1 MGDVFYEGCSK
12 FTCVKKGKK
21 LKWIE
26 SPASDRCCSY
36 EGVLYPPGQEVAR
49 LTTSNNCSQVTSM
62 TTITTTSLYINPQV
76 ILFCS
81 SGPTMQ
87 VEVENLCQTTPG
99 TNTNS
104 CPLALE
110 RIEAMIEEAQ
120 TNIEAKVEEVQSN
133 IGSRIEEVGNNI
145 EAQIQEVCNTCAT
158 PAPVTEGLI
167 VKV

>member
-1 MGDVFYEGCSK
+1 M
-12 FTCVKKGKK
+12 
-21 LKWIE
+21 KWIE
-26 SPASDRCCSY
+26 SPAIDRCCSH
-36 EGVLYPPGQEVAR
+36 EGTLYPPGQEVAR

-62 TTITTTSLYINPQV
+62 TTTTITTTSLYINPQV

-87 VEVENLCQTTPG
+87 VEVEDLCQTGGGSVTTPG
-99 TNTNS
+99 TNTNT

-145 EAQIQEVCNTCAT
+145 EAQIQEVCTTCAT

>member
-1 MGDVFYEGCSK
+1 M
-12 FTCVKKGKK
+12 
-21 LKWIE
+21 KWIE

-81 SGPTMQ
+81 IGPTMQ
-87 VEVENLCQTTPG
+87 VEVEDLCQTGGGSATTPG
-99 TNTNS
+99 TNTNT

-120 TNIEAKVEEVQSN
+120 TNIEAK
-133 IGSRIEEVGNNI
+133 IEEV
-145 EAQIQEVCNTCAT
+145 CSTTCT
-158 PAPVTEGLI
+158 NPAHVTEGLI

>member
-1 MGDVFYEGCSK
+1 M
-12 FTCVKKGKK
+12 
-21 LKWIE
+21 KWIE

-36 EGVLYPPGQEVAR
+36 EGTLYPPGQEVAR
-49 LTTSNNCSQVTSM
+49 LTTSNNCSKVTSM

-81 SGPTMQ
+81 SGLKIQ
-87 VEVENLCQTTPG
+87 VEVEDLCQTSVRPLSTTPG
-99 TNTNS
+99 TNTNT

-145 EAQIQEVCNTCAT
+145 EAQIQEVCTTCAT

>member
-1 MGDVFYEGCSK
+1 
-12 FTCVKKGKK
+12 

-26 SPASDRCCSY
+26 SRSSDRCCSY
-36 EGVLYPPGQEVAR
+36 EGTFYPPGQEVAR

-62 TTITTTSLYINPQV
+62 TTTTITTTSLYINPQV

-87 VEVENLCQTTPG
+87 VEVEDLCQTTPG
-99 TNTNS
+99 TNTNT

-120 TNIEAKVEEVQSN
+120 TNIEAKVEQ
-133 IGSRIEEVGNNI
+133 
-145 EAQIQEVCNTCAT
+145 VCSTTCTT

>member
-1 MGDVFYEGCSK
+1 MIFCRLFFVVSMFTVLLGEPSRVCKRPQGEEGDVFYEGCSQ
-12 FTCVKKGKK
+12 FTCAKKGRK

-26 SPASDRCCSY
+26 SPAIDRCCSY

-49 LTTSNNCSQVTSM
+49 LTTSNNCSQV
-62 TTITTTSLYINPQV
+62 
-76 ILFCS
+76 ILLCS
-81 SGPTMQ
+81 SGATMQ
-87 VEVENLCQTTPG
+87 VEVKDLCQTTPG
-99 TNTNS
+99 TNTNT

-120 TNIEAKVEEVQSN
+120 TNIEAKVEQ
-133 IGSRIEEVGNNI
+133 
-145 EAQIQEVCNTCAT
+145 VCSTTCTT